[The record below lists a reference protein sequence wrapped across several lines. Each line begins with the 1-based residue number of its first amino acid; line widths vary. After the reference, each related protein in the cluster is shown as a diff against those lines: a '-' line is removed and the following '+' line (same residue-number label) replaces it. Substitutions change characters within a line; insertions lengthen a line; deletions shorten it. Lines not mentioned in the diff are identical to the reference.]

1 MRKRSRPCRG
11 VVLAQSLLGCFAAE
25 RSKVSSR
32 LVSLDGSSLSGP
44 ATHHIRT
51 HAQHTRTY
59 SRTHAHSH
67 SYSLLTHCLL
77 TAPQVLKGPGPGP
90 DGPSQRDGWQGGERL
105 FQLEAQ
111 RVDTF
116 KKNGIFFFACA

>member
-67 SYSLLTHCLL
+67 SYSLLTHCSSG
-77 TAPQVLKGPGPGP
+77 T
-90 DGPSQRDGWQGGERL
+90 QRPWPWARWAEPTRRL
-105 FQLEAQ
+105 A
-111 RVDTF
+111 RW
-116 KKNGIFFFACA
+116 